1 MLIGALRSPL
11 PDERRVGITPDV
23 ARRYLADGHRVT
35 VEAGAGGAAG
45 FPDDAYRE
53 AGCDIGEAREAE
65 AVVTVAPPDPG
76 QRQGLRSGSLLLG
89 LLSPLDDPQAI
100 AALAERGV
108 VALAFET
115 LPRTTRA
122 QSMDALTS
130 QASMAGYQLAL
141 EAAALLPR
149 VFAMMVTPAGTLRPA
164 KAVVL
169 GCGVAGLSA
178 VSTARRLGAVVR
190 AYDVRAEAAG
200 DVESLGAD
208 FIYLDLTPQDGSS
221 ADGYART
228 LNEDESARLLD
239 GLTPHLTEADV
250 VITTAAVPGRAAP
263 LLVTGDAAR
272 GMAPGSVIADGAA
285 ARGGNCELT
294 EAGKTITTEGATVSG
309 PLFIESRIAA
319 DASRLYARNAYEL
332 LKYLTSDPPP
342 APDDPIAAG
351 AVLTRDGEVVH
362 PAVLESLRGGR

>member
-1 MLIGALRSPL
+1 MLIGALRSPN

-23 ARRYLADGHRVT
+23 ARRYLANGHRVT
-35 VEAGAGGAAG
+35 VEAGAGRAAG

-65 AVVTVAPPDPG
+65 AAVAVLPPDP
-76 QRQGLRSGSLLLG
+76 QQLRPGSLLLG

-108 VALAFET
+108 VAAAFET

-164 KAVVL
+164 KAAVL

-178 VSTARRLGAVVR
+178 ISTARRLGAVVR
-190 AYDVRAEAAG
+190 AYDVRAEAAA
-200 DVESLGAD
+200 DAASLGAD
-208 FIYLDLTPQDGSS
+208 FINLDLAPQDGSS

-228 LNEDESARLLD
+228 LNEDESSRLLAA
-239 GLTPHLTEADV
+239 LTPHLWEADV
-250 VITTAAVPGRAAP
+250 VITTAAVPGRPAP
-263 LLVTGDAAR
+263 LLVTGDAVR
-272 GMAPGSVIADGAA
+272 GMAPGSVIVDGAA
-285 ARGGNCELT
+285 SRGGNCELT
-294 EAGKTITTEGATVSG
+294 EAGKTITVGGAAVSG

-342 APDDPIAAG
+342 AADDPIASG

-362 PAVLESLRGGR
+362 PAVLESLGGGR